1 MKKFNVIFEVFMADG
16 HPVNETV
23 TVEAGNK
30 KNACSRALLEM
41 SKRAAYS
48 GKFKQIK
55 SVEEVA

>member
-16 HPVNETV
+16 HPVNETI
-23 TVEAGNK
+23 TVEADNK
-30 KNACSRALLEM
+30 RNACSRALLEM
-41 SKRAAYS
+41 SKWAGYS